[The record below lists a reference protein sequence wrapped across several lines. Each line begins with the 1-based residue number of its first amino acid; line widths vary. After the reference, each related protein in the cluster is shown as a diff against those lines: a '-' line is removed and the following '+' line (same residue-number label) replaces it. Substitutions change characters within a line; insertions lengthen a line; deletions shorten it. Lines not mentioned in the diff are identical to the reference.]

1 MAGAIKNVL
10 APVGA
15 SGAISASCI
24 GRCRNATHEVPR
36 YEKTNEYGGLD
47 FLNHQWT

>member
-15 SGAISASCI
+15 SGAISASYI
-24 GRCRNATHEVPR
+24 GR
-36 YEKTNEYGGLD
+36 
-47 FLNHQWT
+47 